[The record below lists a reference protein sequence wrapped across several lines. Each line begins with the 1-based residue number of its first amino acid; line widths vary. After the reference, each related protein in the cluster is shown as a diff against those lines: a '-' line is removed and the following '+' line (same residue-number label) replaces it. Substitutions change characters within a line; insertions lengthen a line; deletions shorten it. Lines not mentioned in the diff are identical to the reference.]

1 MVRVPAR
8 MPLLVVV
15 FTIYET
21 PLCEQRSYLPRCG
34 SISAAV
40 GIAGKAIRLSGRAL
54 QQHATYVAD
63 CLGRIET
70 FRANVHAVHDAA
82 ATKNAERII

>member
-1 MVRVPAR
+1 

-63 CLGRIET
+63 CLGRVET
-70 FRANVHAVHDAA
+70 FRANAHTVHDAPA
-82 ATKNAERII
+82 AEYAERIIK

>member
-1 MVRVPAR
+1 

-54 QQHATYVAD
+54 QQHAAYVAD
-63 CLGRIET
+63 CLGRVET
-70 FRANVHAVHDAA
+70 FRANIHTVHDAPA
-82 ATKNAERII
+82 AKYAERIIE